1 MSMRK
6 TRPNKPKRRE
16 GNWVGEIL
24 ALKGSRERQR
34 KGVRKAGWKDRRD
47 EGMYESMNEYGM
59 ERKERMEVGRRKEG
73 IRKQRRKEEEGRKEM
88 RMEVGRRKGGKEDG
102 R

>member
-34 KGVRKAGWKDRRD
+34 RGVRKAGWKDRRD
-47 EGMYESMNEYGM
+47 EGMYECMNEYVI
-59 ERKERMEVGRRKEG
+59 ERKERMEVGRRKE
-73 IRKQRRKEEEGRKEM
+73 
-88 RMEVGRRKGGKEDG
+88 
-102 R
+102 

>member
-47 EGMYESMNEYGM
+47 EGMYE
-59 ERKERMEVGRRKEG
+59 
-73 IRKQRRKEEEGRKEM
+73 
-88 RMEVGRRKGGKEDG
+88 
-102 R
+102 

>member
-24 ALKGSRERQR
+24 ALKGRRERQR

-59 ERKERMEVGRRKEG
+59 ERKDGG
-73 IRKQRRKEEEGRKEM
+73 RKQRRKKKEGRK
-88 RMEVGRRKGGKEDG
+88 
-102 R
+102 

>member
-34 KGVRKAGWKDRRD
+34 KGVRKAGWQDGRI
-47 EGMYESMNEYGM
+47 EGMRECMN
-59 ERKERMEVGRRKEG
+59 V
-73 IRKQRRKEEEGRKEM
+73 
-88 RMEVGRRKGGKEDG
+88 
-102 R
+102 